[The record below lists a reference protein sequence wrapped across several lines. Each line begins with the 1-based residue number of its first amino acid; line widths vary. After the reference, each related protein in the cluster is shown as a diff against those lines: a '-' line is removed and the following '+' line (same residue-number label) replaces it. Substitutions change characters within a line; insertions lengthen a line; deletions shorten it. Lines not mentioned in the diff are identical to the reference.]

1 MWVKFVYCDIVLL
14 FILNI
19 CYIKND
25 NVKLEMYLI
34 VSIYVFGEIDWV
46 FLIIIIRIN
55 KNEKFE
61 NIMIIMLWINC
72 KILISN
78 ININKNC
85 LYFFRVVYIC
95 WVVYYLG
102 CVRYFWL
109 LYMCVF
115 EFFCYII
122 CKIIIWNIIYLKEMG
137 LYKFIMSISLC

>member
-85 LYFFRVVYIC
+85 LYFFRVVC

>member
-1 MWVKFVYCDIVLL
+1 ML

-46 FLIIIIRIN
+46 FLINIIRIN

-85 LYFFRVVYIC
+85 LYFFWVVYIC

-137 LYKFIMSISLC
+137 LYKVVSISLC

>member
-34 VSIYVFGEIDWV
+34 VSIYMFLVKLIEF

-55 KNEKFE
+55 KNEIFE

-85 LYFFRVVYIC
+85 LYFFRVVC

-122 CKIIIWNIIYLKEMG
+122 CKIIIWNFIYLKEIG
-137 LYKFIMSISLC
+137 LYKFIVSISLC

>member
-61 NIMIIMLWINC
+61 NIMIIMLWIN
-72 KILISN
+72 
-78 ININKNC
+78 
-85 LYFFRVVYIC
+85 
-95 WVVYYLG
+95 W
-102 CVRYFWL
+102 FW
-109 LYMCVF
+109 
-115 EFFCYII
+115 
-122 CKIIIWNIIYLKEMG
+122 
-137 LYKFIMSISLC
+137 

>member
-1 MWVKFVYCDIVLL
+1 MWVKFVYCVIVLL

-78 ININKNC
+78 ININKKC
-85 LYFFRVVYIC
+85 LYFFRVVC

-137 LYKFIMSISLC
+137 LYNFIVSISLC

>member
-55 KNEKFE
+55 KNEIFE

-85 LYFFRVVYIC
+85 LYFFRVVC

-137 LYKFIMSISLC
+137 LYKFIVSISLC